1 MNSEVSLKSLDPVE
15 QFEALNS
22 AARQDS
28 SVELDKLLVERHV
41 LSVDLYS
48 AALQTRA
55 EYMLEKGLLD
65 ELVIWAKSNAHD
77 LEVMFGEAFIFS
89 LLSVSEDEL
98 GNDETSKVLK
108 ERINCLVKAL
118 GNEDDLKV
126 VRKSFSCWVDNNLC
140 YASLWPIFELLSE
153 MGIEIPVNGE
163 SSLHIIL
170 QSHNKKESAF
180 CISDFK
186 SYGLSLSEARKTL
199 LPLVLELVF
208 DYRTEEV
215 TPLEYMQEAPS
226 WQHPFVLPFM
236 SRQNK
241 SRSDDD

>member
-1 MNSEVSLKSLDPVE
+1 MNSEVSLKSLNPVE

-28 SVELDKLLVERHV
+28 SIDLDKLLVERFV

-55 EYMLEKGLLD
+55 EYMLDKGLLN
-65 ELVIWAKSNAHD
+65 ELVIWAKNNNHD

-98 GNDETSKVLK
+98 GSDETSKLLK
-108 ERINCLVKAL
+108 ERINCLVNAL
-118 GNEDDLKV
+118 GNEYDLKV
-126 VRKSFSCWVDNNLC
+126 VRKGLSCWVDNNLC

-153 MGIEIPVNGE
+153 MGVDIPANGE

-170 QSHNKKESAF
+170 QGHNKKESAF
-180 CISDFK
+180 CINDFK
-186 SYGLSLSEARKTL
+186 SYGLSLPEARKTL

-215 TPLEYMQEAPS
+215 TPLEYMQQAPS

-236 SRQNK
+236 SRKKQ
-241 SRSDDD
+241 SSQ